1 MNNSIPTA
9 LMATVMTMAMVTA
22 VQAQDVM
29 TIGADR
35 LDAMAVGSEKMAEPA
50 MMMAAPPPLPLAGG
64 DTMSFMQFE
73 MAGPAEVVAGKPY
86 AARLTVEV
94 VQPLVDGN
102 SITVEH
108 HSRVYRDAEGR
119 TRRDDELGI
128 GGVVQHSVL
137 IADPVAGAS
146 FTLDPARRVAQRL
159 PQAAPRGAQ
168 VAFAQDVNITPR
180 GASSSFD
187 VNLPS
192 PLATDKPVPLDA
204 ALHPAAAANFSADTP
219 IKLPFPG
226 DPHSVGLGE
235 KTIEG
240 VRVTGTRTTVVIP
253 AAAIGNRAP
262 IEIVTEQWFSPELN
276 VVMLSEHRD
285 PRLGETRYRLH
296 DISRSAPDAALF
308 RVPEGY
314 TVSDG
319 GPALPR

>member
-1 MNNSIPTA
+1 MGLPG
-9 LMATVMTMAMVTA
+9 LMW
-22 VQAQDVM
+22 
-29 TIGADR
+29 R
-35 LDAMAVGSEKMAEPA
+35 
-50 MMMAAPPPLPLAGG
+50 
-64 DTMSFMQFE
+64 
-73 MAGPAEVVAGKPY
+73 
-86 AARLTVEV
+86 
-94 VQPLVDGN
+94 
-102 SITVEH
+102 
-108 HSRVYRDAEGR
+108 
-119 TRRDDELGI
+119 ELGLLHQGRGDRDLRRHGSGRRYARTFAI
-128 GGVVQHSVL
+128 QDSIEECLFETAPSRWNQAGAQEEFGGSLRQVDVL
-137 IADPVAGAS
+137 KRGSHAGAS

>member
-1 MNNSIPTA
+1 MMKALIPFAVTA
-9 LMATVMTMAMVTA
+9 LALATSAE
-22 VQAQDVM
+22 AQDAM
-29 TIGADR
+29 SIGT
-35 LDAMAVGSEKMAEPA
+35 EKMAEPA

-73 MAGPAEVVAGKPY
+73 MTGPAEVVAGKPY
-86 AARLTVEV
+86 SAKLTVEV
-94 VQPLVDGN
+94 LQPLVDGN
-102 SITVEH
+102 TITVEH

-137 IADPVAGAS
+137 IADPIAGVS
-146 FTLDPARRVAQRL
+146 FTLDAERRVAQRL
-159 PQAAPRGAQ
+159 PQAVPRGAQ
-168 VAFAQDVNITPR
+168 VAFAQDMQV
-180 GASSSFD
+180 ASNGTSGSSFD
-187 VNLPS
+187 VTLPS
-192 PLATDKPVPLDA
+192 PLANDKPLALDA
-204 ALHPAAAANFSADTP
+204 ALHPAAAARFSADTP

-226 DPHSVGLGE
+226 DPHSVALGE

-240 VRVTGTRTTVVIP
+240 VRVTGTRTTVTIP

-285 PRLGETRYRLH
+285 PRLGQTRYRLH

-314 TVSDG
+314 TVSDAG
-319 GPALPR
+319 TTSTR

>member
-1 MNNSIPTA
+1 MKTSFPST
-9 LMATVMTMAMVTA
+9 LLVMAMVNSA
-22 VQAQDVM
+22 HAQDVM
-29 TIGADR
+29 TIDVDSM
-35 LDAMAVGSEKMAEPA
+35 DAMSVGAERIAEPA

-73 MAGPAEVVAGKPY
+73 MTGPAEVVAGKPY
-86 AARLTVEV
+86 AAKLTVEV
-94 VQPLVDGN
+94 LQPLVDGN
-102 SITVEH
+102 TITVEH

-137 IADPVAGAS
+137 IADPVAGSS
-146 FTLDPARRVAQRL
+146 FTLDPERRVAQRL

-168 VAFAQDVNITPR
+168 VAFAQDVRVAAN
-180 GASSSFD
+180 GADSSSFD

-192 PLATDKPVPLDA
+192 PLARDKSVPLDA

-240 VRVTGTRTTVVIP
+240 LRVTGTRTTVTIP

-285 PRLGETRYRLH
+285 PRLGQTRYRLH
-296 DISRSAPDAALF
+296 DIARGAPDAALF
-308 RVPEGY
+308 RVPDGY
-314 TVSDG
+314 TVSDARA
-319 GPALPR
+319 PSLP